1 MNALRRLALLSLLLT
16 LALSA
21 CAPMAATQAPDK
33 DSYIVQTQVV
43 EAVSDGS
50 GGDDGFFGETESGA
64 PPQEA
69 PAPGNAGQAAVTR
82 LVIRN
87 ATLSLVVAD
96 PADVSARVSA
106 LAEGLGG
113 YVVSSY
119 TYEASVDAA
128 GNKIMQAN
136 LTVRVPVEALDAA
149 LAQIR
154 ALAVTVRTE
163 NVTGQDVTAEYTDLA
178 SRLRNLEAAAAKL
191 TQIMDSATRTED
203 VLQVFNQLTYTQEQI
218 ELVKGQMEY
227 YEQSAALSAIALEL
241 IPDALSRPI
250 EIGGWQPQGVAKE
263 ALEALVRNLQGLAD
277 LLIRFFVGTLP
288 LLLIIFIP
296 LYIALRIFLRLT
308 RRPRRDQPL
317 PPAPPPAA

>member
-1 MNALRRLALLSLLLT
+1 MYALKRLALLSLLFT

-21 CAPMAATQAPDK
+21 CAPSAAPVDTDK
-33 DSYIVQTQVV
+33 NTDVV
-43 EAVSDGS
+43 VSDAS
-50 GGDDGFFGETESGA
+50 GGSDGFFGEEEAGA

-69 PAPGNAGQAAVTR
+69 PASGGAGPAAVTR

-87 ATLSLVVAD
+87 ASLSLVVAD
-96 PADVSARVSA
+96 SADVSARVAA
-106 LAEGLGG
+106 LAESLGG
-113 YVVSSY
+113 FVVSSY

-154 ALAVTVRTE
+154 AMAVEVRTE
-163 NVTGQDVTAEYTDLA
+163 NITGQDVTAEYTDLA

-191 TQIMDSATRTED
+191 TQIMDSATKTED
-203 VLQVFNQLTYTQEQI
+203 VLAVFNQLTYTQEQI

-227 YEQSAALSAIALEL
+227 YEQSAALSAITLEL
-241 IPDALSRPI
+241 IPDALSQPL

-263 ALEALVRNLQGLAD
+263 ALEGLVRNLQVLAD
-277 LLIRFFVGTLP
+277 GLIRFVVGTLP
-288 LLLIIFIP
+288 LLLIVGIP
-296 LYIALRIFLRLT
+296 LYIGLRVFLRLT

-317 PPAPPPAA
+317 EPPAAPPAA